1 MKFKVVE
8 LGEKAVRC
16 FLTGCILCD
25 NSGVFIEKVEDNDGK
40 TRVALRR
47 TLSPTETITCMFR
60 GLEDLDL
67 KKAVEDHTLT
77 HRLLNEITSFRE
89 HKKCTD
95 SEHIEVSDFACAMNF
110 LLSLTKESMR
120 DRLLAK

>member
-8 LGEKAVRC
+8 IGGKAIRC
-16 FLTGCILCD
+16 CLTGCTLCD
-25 NSGVFIEKVEDNDGK
+25 NSGVFVEKIEDNDGK
-40 TRVALRR
+40 IRVALRR
-47 TLSPTETITCMFR
+47 TLTATETITCMFR

-77 HRLLNEITSFRE
+77 YHLLNELTSYHE

-110 LLSLTKESMR
+110 LLSLTKETIR